1 MQQQIIIS
9 NDIEHDLAT
18 AVAESEHD
26 CVFVLT
32 DDTTHE
38 CCLPKVAALLAQYDA
53 VPITIAHGDQHK
65 TLAALGDVWTAL
77 QQGGATRHS
86 LLINLGGGMITDLG
100 GFAAATFKRGIN
112 FINIPTTLLAMVDAA
127 VGGKTGINFGGL
139 KNEIG
144 AFADARFVIINT
156 CFLDTL
162 DAENLCSGYAEML
175 KHALISDERMW
186 AEHVNFDLSQPDLA
200 ELQHMV
206 AESISV
212 KERIVAEDPHEHGI
226 RKALNF
232 GHTIGHAL
240 EEFAL
245 QQAGGA
251 VVSTAPTK
259 QLTPGGAVVST
270 APTKQLTPG
279 GAVVSTAPTKQ
290 LTSGG
295 AVVSARLLPL
305 ARARTAPKNT
315 LLHGY
320 AVAFGLIGEL
330 YMSARKAGFPTERLH
345 QTTRFIRE
353 NYAQTEFTCNDYPTL
368 LNLMRHDKKNTSGV
382 INFTLLHNIG
392 DIRINQTATDE
403 EICEALDFIREGY

>member
-18 AVAESEHD
+18 AVVESEHD
-26 CVFVLT
+26 RVFVLT

-65 TLAALGDVWTAL
+65 TLTALGDVWTAL

-100 GFAAATFKRGIN
+100 GFAAATFKRGIS

-186 AEHVNFDLSQPDLA
+186 AEHVNFDLSQPDLT
-200 ELQHMV
+200 ELQRMV
-206 AESISV
+206 AESIAV

-251 VVSTAPTK
+251 VVSTAPENK
-259 QLTPGGAVVST
+259 STPGDAVVSI
-270 APTKQLTPG
+270 
-279 GAVVSTAPTKQ
+279 S
-290 LTSGG
+290 
-295 AVVSARLLPL
+295 
-305 ARARTAPKNT
+305 PKNRP

-345 QTTRFIRE
+345 QTARFIRE

-403 EICEALDFIREGY
+403 EIREALDFIREGY

>member
-9 NDIEHDLAT
+9 NEIEHDLAT

-26 CVFVLT
+26 RVFVLT

-186 AEHVNFDLSQPDLA
+186 AEHVNFDLSQPDLS
-200 ELQHMV
+200 ELQRMV
-206 AESISV
+206 AESIAV

-245 QQAGGA
+245 QQSGGA
-251 VVSTAPTK
+251 VVSTAPTN
-259 QLTPGGAVVST
+259 QTTGGAVVST
-270 APTKQLTPG
+270 APTNQT
-279 GAVVSTAPTKQ
+279 T
-290 LTSGG
+290 GG

-305 ARARTAPKNT
+305 ARARIAPEKKP

-345 QTTRFIRE
+345 QTARFIRE

>member
-26 CVFVLT
+26 RVFVLT

-127 VGGKTGINFGGL
+127 VGGKTGVNFGGL

-200 ELQHMV
+200 ELQRMV
-206 AESISV
+206 AESIAV

-251 VVSTAPTK
+251 VVSTAPTN
-259 QLTPGGAVVST
+259 QTTGGAAIS
-270 APTKQLTPG
+270 P
-279 GAVVSTAPTKQ
+279 
-290 LTSGG
+290 
-295 AVVSARLLPL
+295 
-305 ARARTAPKNT
+305 APKNRP

-345 QTTRFIRE
+345 QTARFIRE

>member
-18 AVAESEHD
+18 AVTGSEHD
-26 CVFVLT
+26 RVFVLT

-53 VPITIAHGDQHK
+53 MPITIAHGDQHK

-186 AEHVNFDLSQPDLA
+186 AEHVNFDLSQPNLA
-200 ELQHMV
+200 ELQRMV
-206 AESISV
+206 AESIAV

-251 VVSTAPTK
+251 VVSTAPTN
-259 QLTPGGAVVST
+259 QTTGGAVVST
-270 APTKQLTPG
+270 APEKRP
-279 GAVVSTAPTKQ
+279 
-290 LTSGG
+290 
-295 AVVSARLLPL
+295 
-305 ARARTAPKNT
+305 

-345 QTTRFIRE
+345 QTARFIRE
-353 NYAQTEFTCNDYPTL
+353 NYAQTEFTCNDHPIL

-403 EICEALDFIREGY
+403 EIREALDFIREGY

>member
-26 CVFVLT
+26 RVFVLT

-186 AEHVNFDLSQPDLA
+186 AKHVNFDLSQPDLA
-200 ELQHMV
+200 ELQRMV
-206 AESISV
+206 AESIAV

-245 QQAGGA
+245 QQATLSGGA
-251 VVSTAPTK
+251 VVSTAPENK
-259 QLTPGGAVVST
+259 PTPGDTVVSI
-270 APTKQLTPG
+270 
-279 GAVVSTAPTKQ
+279 S
-290 LTSGG
+290 
-295 AVVSARLLPL
+295 
-305 ARARTAPKNT
+305 PKKRP

-345 QTTRFIRE
+345 QTARFIRE

-403 EICEALDFIREGY
+403 EIREALDFIREGY

>member
-26 CVFVLT
+26 RVFVLT

-53 VPITIAHGDQHK
+53 VPITIAHGDQYK

-206 AESISV
+206 AESIAV

-245 QQAGGA
+245 QQATLSGGA
-251 VVSTAPTK
+251 VVSTAPTN
-259 QLTPGGAVVST
+259 QTTGGAVVST
-270 APTKQLTPG
+270 APKKRP
-279 GAVVSTAPTKQ
+279 
-290 LTSGG
+290 
-295 AVVSARLLPL
+295 
-305 ARARTAPKNT
+305 

-345 QTTRFIRE
+345 QTARFIRE

>member
-26 CVFVLT
+26 RVFVLT
-32 DDTTHE
+32 DDTTHK

-53 VPITIAHGDQHK
+53 VPITIPHGDQHK
-65 TLAALGDVWTAL
+65 TLGALGDVWTAL

-86 LLINLGGGMITDLG
+86 LLINLGGGMVTDLG
-100 GFAAATFKRGIN
+100 GFAAATFKR
-112 FINIPTTLLAMVDAA
+112 
-127 VGGKTGINFGGL
+127 GINFGGL

-200 ELQHMV
+200 ELQRMV
-206 AESISV
+206 AESIAV

-251 VVSTAPTK
+251 VGSTAPNN
-259 QLTPGGAVVST
+259 
-270 APTKQLTPG
+270 
-279 GAVVSTAPTKQ
+279 Q

-295 AVVSARLLPL
+295 AAISARLLPL
-305 ARARTAPKNT
+305 ARARTAPKNRP

-345 QTTRFIRE
+345 QTARFIRE

>member
-1 MQQQIIIS
+1 MQQHIIIS

-26 CVFVLT
+26 RVFVLT

-127 VGGKTGINFGGL
+127 VGGKTGVNFGGL
-139 KNEIG
+139 KNEVG

-186 AEHVNFDLSQPDLA
+186 AEHVNFDLSLPDLA
-200 ELQHMV
+200 ELQRMV
-206 AESISV
+206 AESIAV

-251 VVSTAPTK
+251 VVS
-259 QLTPGGAVVST
+259 
-270 APTKQLTPG
+270 
-279 GAVVSTAPTKQ
+279 
-290 LTSGG
+290 
-295 AVVSARLLPL
+295 ARLLPL
-305 ARARTAPKNT
+305 ARARTAPNNQLTSGGAVVSTAPNSQLTPKNRP

-345 QTTRFIRE
+345 QTARFIRE